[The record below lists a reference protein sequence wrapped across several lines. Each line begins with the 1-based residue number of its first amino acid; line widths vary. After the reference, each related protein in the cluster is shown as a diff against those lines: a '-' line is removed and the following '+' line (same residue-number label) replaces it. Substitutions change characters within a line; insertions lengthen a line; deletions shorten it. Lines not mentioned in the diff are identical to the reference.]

1 MQQEFFQ
8 QLRKAISHERLEA
21 YQARSNADSELLLA
35 AHYAQ
40 NIALSESLYPAFQ
53 AIEIALR
60 NSVHDTIAAACKSE
74 AWFEARFNILLPQ
87 ELDAIEKARATL
99 RRGNKDAT
107 PGRIM
112 AELNFGF
119 WTSLF
124 DLRYEQRLWPL
135 HLKTVLPYIPKT
147 IRTRK
152 IISSR
157 MNRIRRL
164 RNRVFHH
171 EPIWY
176 WQDLQQQH
184 FEILEA
190 IGWVNS
196 SMKSFILTIDRFDN
210 VISHGYRFY
219 EDRLGQIES
228 C

>member
-1 MQQEFFQ
+1 MQPEFFH
-8 QLRKAISHERLEA
+8 QLRKAISHERLDS
-21 YQARSNADSELLLA
+21 YKARSNADNELLLA
-35 AHYAQ
+35 AHYSK
-40 NIALSESLYPAFQ
+40 NIMLSESLYPVLQ

-60 NSVHDTIAAACKSE
+60 NSIHDTITEACGSE
-74 AWFEARFNILLPQ
+74 EWFNARYNILLSH
-87 ELDAIEKARATL
+87 ELESIDKAKINL
-99 RRGNKDAT
+99 QRGNKDAN

-135 HLKTVLPYIPKT
+135 YLKAVFPFIPKK

-152 IISSR
+152 TISIR

-176 WQDLQQQH
+176 WQDLRQQH
-184 FEILEA
+184 NEIVEA
-190 IGWVNS
+190 IGWINPA
-196 SMKSFILTIDRFDN
+196 MMDFIKALNRFDE
-210 VISHGYRFY
+210 VATSHIDFY
-219 EDRLGQIES
+219 KQKLS
-228 C
+228 SLKL